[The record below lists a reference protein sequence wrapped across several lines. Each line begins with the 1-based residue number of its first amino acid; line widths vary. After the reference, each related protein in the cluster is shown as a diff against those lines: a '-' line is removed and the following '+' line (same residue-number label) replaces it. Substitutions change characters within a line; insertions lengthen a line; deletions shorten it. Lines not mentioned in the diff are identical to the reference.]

1 MNNRIKTFINN
12 IGYSSDDLRENVF
25 IYDYV
30 FEISGEKLIGFIEL
44 YSDDEDELK
53 HIHKKFWNY
62 NEVPISVILTPN
74 SIKIL
79 NNYHYNFDEALMNKN
94 EDVKIEPIINKDSF
108 FTGKL
113 LNLLERTRKNK
124 SRIDEVLLDNLE
136 HLSIIIQKKSKLSYE
151 TVSNSLAWCIFIKY
165 LEDRNILTNKTFV
178 KFGVNNF
185 IEILEKGLL
194 NKFSEYINDKLMGD
208 LSEICDFSFET
219 SDWSKNIAEFFKG
232 DDVRTRQTS
241 LFTYDFSIIPVE
253 LISNIYERFLNLIQS
268 KIEKKRTGNFYT
280 PYSLA
285 EYMINSSFE
294 KNKNIKRVLDPS
306 CGSGVF
312 LVSAFKK
319 MCSLELSDHEK
330 ENILTKQIYGVE
342 LNKNALKIATLSLYI
357 AYLDSID
364 PKDIEISN
372 KTLPKLIDN
381 NLILSDFFE
390 NKLVINDLRFDLVI
404 GNPPWYSIKG
414 KHLTYSNNK
423 EYIITDNQIAQS
435 FLYKSLELLS
445 EIGSASLI
453 VTNSILYGS
462 RADKFRN
469 CLFNINFPSYIIN
482 LQNLKMSLFASAK
495 APASIINFDNLNKNK
510 NLFGYYLY
518 EDSLLS
524 QYTKKIFFNSSKTRF
539 HPIELFKQKPDLW
552 ELVSYATQFD
562 MNLLE
567 KMNEYDNIG
576 YYFDKYE
583 LLMSQ
588 GFSVPSTDFDVRNQN
603 MIGLPLY
610 KGNSKELTDNQY
622 STFERTHDKR
632 IYFSENK
639 LLISRTISHR
649 QYENVVF
656 TDRLKYKCV
665 FNNKYYAIIYDEDNK
680 LNHDYELMLNN
691 LQIVFESK
699 IYLYYQYFVSD
710 AWKSTHPEIR
720 MERIKNFPIPKEIFV
735 DKITEEDLYKL
746 YELNNNEI
754 NTINETYN
762 IYIKKIKHKSDLE
775 YVNNYLATIKDYFRE
790 LADVEYSSN
799 INKDLF
805 FIKVQFY
812 EGNEVTNN
820 SIKNIDDSYGI
831 LAIKNIENKII
842 TNSTAIE
849 FTSGGFNIVKSKDI
863 KNFNTRAAFD
873 DINQII
879 KLSFQG
885 DDN

>member
-1 MNNRIKTFINN
+1 MNNRIKNFINS

-25 IYDYV
+25 LYDYV

-44 YSDDEDELK
+44 FNDEEEELK
-53 HIHKKFWNY
+53 YLHKKFWNY
-62 NEVPISVILTPN
+62 NEVPISVIFTPN

-79 NNYHYNFDEALMNKN
+79 NNYHYNFDVALMNKN
-94 EDVKIEPIINKDSF
+94 EDMKIESIINKNSF

-113 LNLLERTRKNK
+113 LNLLEKTRKNK
-124 SRIDEVLLDNLE
+124 NRIDEVLLDNLE
-136 HLSIIIQKKSKLSYE
+136 QLSIIIQKKSELPYE
-151 TVSNSLAWCIFIKY
+151 TVSNSLIWCIFIKY
-165 LEDRNILTNKTFV
+165 LEDRHILTNKTFV

-185 IEILEKGLL
+185 VEVLEKGLL
-194 NKFSEYINDKLMGD
+194 NEFSEYINDKLMGD
-208 LSEICDFSFET
+208 LSDICDFSFET
-219 SDWSKNIAEFFKG
+219 SNWSKNIAEFFKG

-319 MCSLELSDHEK
+319 MCTLELDDQEK
-330 ENILTKQIYGVE
+330 ENILTKQIYGVD
-342 LNKNALKIATLSLYI
+342 LNRNALKIATLSLYI

-381 NLILSDFFE
+381 NLIFSDFFE
-390 NKLVINDLRFDLVI
+390 NELVINDLRFDLVI
-404 GNPPWYSIKG
+404 GNPPWYSIGG
-414 KHLTYSNNK
+414 KHLAYSNKK

-435 FLYKSLELLS
+435 FIYKSLELLS
-445 EIGSASLI
+445 ETGSTSLI

-462 RADKFRN
+462 RANKFRN

-482 LQNLKMSLFASAK
+482 LQNLKMNLFASAK
-495 APASIINFDNLNKNK
+495 APASIINFDNSNKNK

-539 HPIELFKQKPDLW
+539 HPIELFKKKPEFW
-552 ELVSYATQFD
+552 ELISYATQFD

-567 KMNEYDNIG
+567 KMNEYKSVG

-583 LLMSQ
+583 LIMSQ
-588 GFSVPSTDFDVRNQN
+588 GFSVPSTDFDVRNQDLA
-603 MIGLPLY
+603 GLPLY
-610 KGNSKELTDNQY
+610 KGNSKKLTDNKY
-622 STFERTHDKR
+622 YTFERIHDKR

-639 LLISRTISHR
+639 LLISRTISNR
-649 QYENVVF
+649 KYKNVVF

-665 FNNKYYAIIYDEDNK
+665 FNNKYYAVIYDEYNK
-680 LNHDYELMLNN
+680 SNYDYELILNN

-720 MERIKNFPIPKEIFV
+720 MERIKKYPIPEEIFIK
-735 DKITEEDLYKL
+735 KITEEDLYKL
-746 YELNNNEI
+746 YALNNNEI
-754 NTINETYN
+754 NVINETYN
-762 IYIKKIKHKSDLE
+762 IYIKKIKHKSSLE
-775 YVNNYLATIKDYFRE
+775 YENNYLNTIKDYFYE
-790 LADVEYSSN
+790 LADVEFSSKV
-799 INKDLF
+799 IKDLF
-805 FIKVQFY
+805 FLKIHFY
-812 EGNEVTNN
+812 EGNEITTNN
-820 SIKNIDDSYGI
+820 IKNIDDSYGI
-831 LAIKNIENKII
+831 LSIKDVENKII
-842 TNSTAIE
+842 TNSTVIE
-849 FTSGGFNIVKSKDI
+849 FTSSGFNIVKSKDI